1 VFFFSFFSL
10 AHACNVVSAEG
21 LRSSLVDMETV
32 SFGAMSAVAPFRD
45 VVPSE
50 LAKRTSVFLVSPTA
64 RVMTF
69 LPSANCWRTISVTST
84 VTFLVLAGTTV
95 MASPA

>member
-1 VFFFSFFSL
+1 MFFFSFFSL

-21 LRSSLVDMETV
+21 LRSSLVDTETV

-95 MASPA
+95 MASPV